1 MYNFLVE
8 NNLCVANFRDKQ
20 EENYTY
26 RKGSVVSYID
36 HVFIPEYTVSAMNK
50 CVIRHN
56 DANNVSD
63 HLALCMDMELIPH
76 SDNSDKTD
84 CNINPVPYLPRLNW
98 QDTNYQRRYCELLK
112 ESLDQI
118 SRSTYDLSEINK
130 GSAVVFVNNLYNVIC
145 STIHDVTKK
154 CANEFNERKTH
165 GAKQWWTKECTLA
178 RNRNRLFFHLWKS
191 VGRPSEGATYNCYK
205 EARRNYR
212 RICRQAVKKGY
223 SYKFNLMNKL
233 FRENKAGQMWNLVRK
248 QKAVIIY
255 VVMQWTL
262 NALKPTLLKNSH
274 LVSLQTFREKP
285 LTS

>member
-1 MYNFLVE
+1 MTIYGVYMPHNDNTRDSLDLYVDTLDKLQCMLENSNQESPIYVIGDMNTVLPQTKVLPRNWFFKRLFSRRSALMYNFLVE

-20 EENYTY
+20 EGNYTY

-63 HLALCMDMELIPH
+63 HLALCMNMELIPQ
-76 SDNSDKTD
+76 SDNADKTD

-165 GAKQWWTKECTLA
+165 GAKRWTKGVYT
-178 RNRNRLFFHLWKS
+178 
-191 VGRPSEGATYNCYK
+191 GP
-205 EARRNYR
+205 
-212 RICRQAVKKGY
+212 
-223 SYKFNLMNKL
+223 
-233 FRENKAGQMWNLVRK
+233 
-248 QKAVIIY
+248 
-255 VVMQWTL
+255 
-262 NALKPTLLKNSH
+262 
-274 LVSLQTFREKP
+274 
-285 LTS
+285 

>member
-1 MYNFLVE
+1 
-8 NNLCVANFRDKQ
+8 
-20 EENYTY
+20 
-26 RKGSVVSYID
+26 
-36 HVFIPEYTVSAMNK
+36 MNK

-63 HLALCMDMELIPH
+63 HLALCMDMELIPQ

-118 SRSTYDLSEINK
+118 SRSTYNLSEINK

-145 STIHDVTKK
+145 STIHDVTQK

-178 RNRNRLFFHLWKS
+178 RNSSIFGNQLGALQRGLPTTATKRPGEITVVS
-191 VGRPSEGATYNCYK
+191 VD
-205 EARRNYR
+205 
-212 RICRQAVKKGY
+212 RQLK
-223 SYKFNLMNKL
+223 
-233 FRENKAGQMWNLVRK
+233 RDT
-248 QKAVIIY
+248 VI
-255 VVMQWTL
+255 
-262 NALKPTLLKNSH
+262 
-274 LVSLQTFREKP
+274 SLI
-285 LTS
+285 S